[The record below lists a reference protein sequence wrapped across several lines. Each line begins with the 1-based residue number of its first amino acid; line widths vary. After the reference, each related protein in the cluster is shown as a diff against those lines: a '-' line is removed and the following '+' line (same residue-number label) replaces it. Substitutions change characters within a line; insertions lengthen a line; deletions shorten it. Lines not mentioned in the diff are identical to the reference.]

1 MHQHRTRI
9 IVLCAFFIGLTVWS
23 YWTTLAVMADL
34 WSRKPE
40 YSHGWIVPLLALYLL
55 WEGIKGLQKD
65 RRMPPEEAF
74 TPSLWGIPLLAVAIG
89 LRVFAAH
96 YYMEWFDF
104 LSIIPFVAGLTLLI
118 GGWGAFRVAWAPIA
132 YLFFMLPLPYT
143 AEVMLRG
150 PLREVGT
157 VASTYAMQ
165 TLGLPAFAEGTVV
178 VVNDVRIGVVEAC
191 SGLRMLMI
199 FFALSTAVAL
209 LCRRP
214 MWQRLLI
221 VLSAAPIA
229 LIANIT
235 RITATGPAVRPWLR
249 PPGRGRLPR
258 PGRLADDAIRARSP
272 RRRSLVPRQSVHRRE
287 KGPPGSGTQRLL
299 ADSSCGPTGDVTP
312 PWPAHCC

>member
-1 MHQHRTRI
+1 MQQHRTRI
-9 IVLCAFFIGLTVWS
+9 IVLCTLFVGLTVWS

-34 WSRKPE
+34 WTRKPE
-40 YSHGWIVPLLALYLL
+40 YSHGWLVPLLAFYLL
-55 WEGIKGLQKD
+55 WEGIKSLQKD
-65 RRMPPEEAF
+65 RRMPPEESF
-74 TPSLWGIPLLAVAIG
+74 SPSWWGLPVLAVSLG

-118 GGWGAFRVAWAPIA
+118 GGWGAIRVAWAPIA
-132 YLFFMLPLPYT
+132 YLFFMIPLPYT

-157 VASTYAMQ
+157 IASTYAMQ

-214 MWQRLLI
+214 LWHRAII

-235 RITATGPAVRPWLR
+235 RITTTGLLYALGYDQLAEVVFHDLAGWLMMPFALVLLGAEVWFLDNLFIVEKKIPLSVGLHNTSDTPQAGRPDSPQPAT
-249 PPGRGRLPR
+249 
-258 PGRLADDAIRARSP
+258 
-272 RRRSLVPRQSVHRRE
+272 
-287 KGPPGSGTQRLL
+287 
-299 ADSSCGPTGDVTP
+299 
-312 PWPAHCC
+312 

>member
-74 TPSLWGIPLLAVAIG
+74 TPSLWGIPLLAIAIG

-235 RITATGPAVRPWLR
+235 RITATGLLYALGYDHLAEVVFHDLAGWLMMPFALVLLGAEVWFLDNLFIVEKKVPLAVGL
-249 PPGRGRLPR
+249 
-258 PGRLADDAIRARSP
+258 
-272 RRRSLVPRQSVHRRE
+272 
-287 KGPPGSGTQRLL
+287 K
-299 ADSSCGPTGDVTP
+299 DSSQTP
-312 PWPAHCC
+312 PAGQPAT